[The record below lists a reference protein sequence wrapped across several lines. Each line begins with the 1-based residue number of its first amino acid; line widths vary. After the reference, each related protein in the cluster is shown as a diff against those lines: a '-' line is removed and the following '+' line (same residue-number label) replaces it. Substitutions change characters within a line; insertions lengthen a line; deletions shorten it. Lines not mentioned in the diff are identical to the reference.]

1 MKHRFGGQPLPRMTS
16 LWPAMCP
23 ILAKEETPWLYYSK
37 EHKFGQT
44 AADTGG
50 LWNSCRGGNSQ
61 DEICQFRELVYQMES
76 VLNDH
81 QRGNFFFLLLGKGR
95 QGYHV
100 SLWHP
105 LFLFVG
111 FFLGGFFH
119 SIWFRNSKT
128 KNGFPQEGGMWVSVG
143 LADFHIQL
151 HRGSNWGELRFA
163 GPSQARAWGPGQW
176 TSPKS
181 GTEAFGLRFGGKKF
195 SQAQQKSFFS
205 FFQTQNGPPNPLIQ
219 AAIWTLSSQKCHIL
233 HENLSFQHLAHFHF
247 LKSGPNH
254 FLRHFLSWKLRTS
267 HGGHN
272 KNWSWPSL
280 A

>member
-1 MKHRFGGQPLPRMTS
+1 MCLSGTHHSKWHLKCLLDFFGGIFFIQFDSEIQKPKMAFPRR
-16 LWPAMCP
+16 
-23 ILAKEETPWLYYSK
+23 EECGFQWDWQIFAFS
-37 EHKFGQT
+37 F
-44 AADTGG
+44 TGG
-50 LWNSCRGGNSQ
+50 QIG
-61 DEICQFRELVYQMES
+61 V
-76 VLNDH
+76 
-81 QRGNFFFLLLGKGR
+81 
-95 QGYHV
+95 
-100 SLWHP
+100 
-105 LFLFVG
+105 
-111 FFLGGFFH
+111 
-119 SIWFRNSKT
+119 
-128 KNGFPQEGGMWVSVG
+128 
-143 LADFHIQL
+143 
-151 HRGSNWGELRFA
+151 NWKFA

-267 HGGHN
+267 HGGYN